1 MVGAFEQAV
10 LAAMIF
16 VIMLGMGAA
25 LTPRDFM
32 LAFKKPFGLLIG
44 LLSQYGIMPAIAL
57 CLALVLPVP
66 DAVKVGIVIMGSMP
80 GGTTSN
86 IFTYFAKGNLALSVL
101 MTVNSTI
108 VGVLAIP
115 FLVITNLAILK
126 AVGEISVVI
135 PAANIVITLVLLL
148 VPVVVGVLLRRWNA
162 NIGALV
168 ELTGGALGVLF
179 IVLLLVTWVPR
190 NWQFLMGTPLSVFA
204 CVILLGWL
212 GFFFGYL
219 FSRALKFSNRD
230 SQTIAM
236 EIGIQNGPL
245 AIAIV
250 VFTFV
255 GPLQGMQQQVMAVP
269 ALYSLFIVISSTLLT
284 IWFRRVN
291 ARAEQ
296 KTPNAL
302 L

>member
-25 LTPRDFM
+25 LTPRDITLALKRPYGM
-32 LAFKKPFGLLIG
+32 LFGLIC
-44 LLSQYGIMPAIAL
+44 QYAIMPAIGIT
-57 CLALVLPVP
+57 LAIMLPLSDP
-66 DAVKVGIVIMGSMP
+66 VKIGIVIMSCMP

-101 MTVNSTI
+101 MTVNSTV
-108 VGVLAIP
+108 VGVIAIP
-115 FLVITNLAILK
+115 ILVVTGIKVLAATGNLSI
-126 AVGEISVVI
+126 VV
-135 PAANIVITLVLLL
+135 PTQNIVLTLILLL
-148 VPVVVGVLLRRWNA
+148 VPVVIGIAVRRWNA

-168 ELTGGALGVLF
+168 ELVGGALGVTF
-179 IVLLLVTWVPR
+179 ILLLLVTWVPR
-190 NWQFLMGTPLSVFA
+190 NWQFLMQTPLSVFA
-204 CVILLGWL
+204 AVIGLGLLGFL
-212 GFFFGYL
+212 FGYL
-219 FSRALKFSNRD
+219 VSRLLKFSDRD
-230 SQTIAM
+230 AQTIAM

-250 VFTFV
+250 VFTFISS
-255 GPLQGMQQQVMAVP
+255 PPALQQQIMAVP
-269 ALYSLFIVISSTLLT
+269 ALYSLFIVISATCLTL
-284 IWFRRVN
+284 WFRFVN

-296 KTPNAL
+296 NVPKSL

>member
-32 LAFKKPFGLLIG
+32 LAIKKPFGLLVG

-57 CLALVLPVP
+57 ALALILPVP
-66 DAVKVGIVIMGSMP
+66 DTVKIGIVIMGSMP

-126 AVGEISVVI
+126 AVGAISVVI
-135 PAANIVITLVLLL
+135 PASNIIVTLVLLL

-168 ELTGGALGVLF
+168 ELTGGALGVIF
-179 IVLLLVTWVPR
+179 IVLLLITWVPR
-190 NWQFLMGTPLSVFA
+190 NWQFLLGTPISVFA

-212 GFFFGYL
+212 GFLLGYL
-219 FSRALKFSNRD
+219 FSRLLKFSDRD
-230 SQTIAM
+230 AQTIAM

-250 VFTFV
+250 AFTFV
-255 GPLQGMQQQVMAVP
+255 GPLQNLQQAVMSVP
-269 ALYSLFIVISSTLLT
+269 ALYSLFIVLSSTALT
-284 IWFRRVN
+284 FWFRRVN
-291 ARAEQ
+291 SRGDGKAP
-296 KTPNAL
+296 KAL

>member
-25 LTPRDFM
+25 LTPRDFA
-32 LAFKKPFGLLIG
+32 LAIKRPYGMFIGLVSQYGFLPLIG
-44 LLSQYGIMPAIAL
+44 LG
-57 CLALVLPVP
+57 LALALPVP
-66 DAVKVGIVIMGSMP
+66 DPVKIGIVVMSCMP

-101 MTVNSTI
+101 MTINSTI
-108 VGVLAIP
+108 VGVVAIP
-115 FLVITNLAILK
+115 FLVVGSLAVLTATGNLQ
-126 AVGEISVVI
+126 VVV
-135 PAANIVITLVLLL
+135 PTENIVLTLVLLL
-148 VPVVVGVLLRRWNA
+148 APVLIGLGLRRWNA
-162 NIGALV
+162 NVGAMV
-168 ELTGGALGVLF
+168 ELIGGALGVLF

-190 NWQFLMGTPLSVFA
+190 NWRFLTETPPSVFLG
-204 CVILLGWL
+204 VISLGLLGFL
-212 GFFFGYL
+212 AGYL
-219 FSRALKFSNRD
+219 FSTALKLGRWNA
-230 SQTIAM
+230 QTIAM

-255 GPLQGMQQQVMAVP
+255 GPLAPLQQQVLAVP
-269 ALYSLFIVISSTLLT
+269 ALYSLFIVISATALTL
-284 IWFRRVN
+284 WFRRVN
-291 ARAEQ
+291 SIEPQ
-296 KTPNAL
+296 KLPNAL